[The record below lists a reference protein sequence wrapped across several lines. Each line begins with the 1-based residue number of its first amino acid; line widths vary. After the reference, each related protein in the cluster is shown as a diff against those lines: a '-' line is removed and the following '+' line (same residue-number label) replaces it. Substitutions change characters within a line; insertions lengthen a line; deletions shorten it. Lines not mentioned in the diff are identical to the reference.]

1 MFRHFFK
8 EIIGEKYIFE
18 TGFLLFSDS
27 FIIIMVIIF
36 SLPIEF
42 KVGTIQGGTEIA
54 KKFTSNYG

>member
-42 KVGTIQGGTEIA
+42 KVGTIQ
-54 KKFTSNYG
+54 